1 MMELPASLPGDT
13 AMFSLKKLS
22 PTITDMIRFDH
33 SHVMVTFH
41 QYTAD
46 AKPRVK
52 QALAETICDALEI
65 HATLEEEIFYPAM
78 RGIDNSEP
86 VLLKSVPEHNEM
98 RRLISELRSTPAGD
112 VRHEQLLQELMR
124 DVIHH
129 VADEETVLLPHAE
142 RLLGKERLSELG
154 VAMTKRRLELVG
166 PKAGKIAMET
176 AIGFSGSTTALV
188 LGVAGAAAA
197 AFMLSKKTKPA

>member
-1 MMELPASLPGDT
+1 
-13 AMFSLKKLS
+13 MFSFKKLS

-33 SHVMVTFH
+33 SHVLVSFH

-46 AKPRVK
+46 ARPKVK
-52 QALAETICDALEI
+52 QALAETIASALEI

-78 RGIDNSEP
+78 RGIDSDEP

-98 RRLISELRSTPAGD
+98 RRLIAELRSTPPTD
-112 VRHEQLLQELMR
+112 IRHGQLLQQLMR

-142 RLLGKERLSELG
+142 RLLSKERLSELG
-154 VAMTKRRLELVG
+154 AEMTKRRLELAG
-166 PKAGKIAMET
+166 PKAGKLALDT
-176 AIGFSGSTTALV
+176 AIGFSGSTAAWT
-188 LGVAGAAAA
+188 LGIAGALAAA
-197 AFMLSKKTKPA
+197 TLLSRKSKTV

>member
-1 MMELPASLPGDT
+1 
-13 AMFSLKKLS
+13 MFSLKKLS

-33 SHVMVTFH
+33 SHVLVSFH

-46 AKPRVK
+46 ATPKVK
-52 QALAETICDALEI
+52 KALAETIASALEI

-78 RGIDNSEP
+78 RGIDIDEP

-98 RRLISELRSTPAGD
+98 RRLIGELRGTPSTD
-112 VRHEQLLQELMR
+112 VRHDQLLQQLMR

-142 RLLGKERLSELG
+142 RLLSKDRLSELG
-154 VAMTKRRLELVG
+154 ADMTKRRLELAG
-166 PKAGKIAMET
+166 PKAGKLALDT
-176 AIGFSGSTTALV
+176 AVGFSGSTAAWTLGIVGAL
-188 LGVAGAAAA
+188 AAATL
-197 AFMLSKKTKPA
+197 LSRRAKPA

>member
-1 MMELPASLPGDT
+1 
-13 AMFSLKKLS
+13 MFSLKKLS

-33 SHVMVTFH
+33 SHVLVTFH

-52 QALAETICDALEI
+52 KALAETICDALEI
-65 HATLEEEIFYPAM
+65 HATLEEEFFYPAM
-78 RGIDNSEP
+78 RGIGNDEP

-98 RRLISELRSTPAGD
+98 RRLISELRATSATEI
-112 VRHEQLLQELMR
+112 RHDQLLQQLMR

-154 VAMTKRRLELVG
+154 AEMTRRRLELVG

-188 LGVAGAAAA
+188 LGVVGTAAAA
-197 AFMLSKKTKPA
+197 LLLSKRSKPA

>member
-1 MMELPASLPGDT
+1 
-13 AMFSLKKLS
+13 MFSLKKLS

-33 SHVMVTFH
+33 SHVLVSFH

-46 AKPRVK
+46 ATPKVK
-52 QALAETICDALEI
+52 KALAETIASALEI

-78 RGIDNSEP
+78 RGIDSDEP

-98 RRLISELRSTPAGD
+98 RRLISELRSTPSTD
-112 VRHEQLLQELMR
+112 VRHGQLLQQLMR

-142 RLLGKERLSELG
+142 RLLSKDRLSELG
-154 VAMTKRRLELVG
+154 AEMTRRRLELAG
-166 PKAGKIAMET
+166 PKAGKLALNT
-176 AIGFSGSTTALV
+176 AIGFSGSTAAWT
-188 LGVAGAAAA
+188 LGIAGALAAA
-197 AFMLSKKTKPA
+197 TLLSRKAKPA

>member
-1 MMELPASLPGDT
+1 
-13 AMFSLKKLS
+13 MFALKKLS

-33 SHVMVTFH
+33 SHVLVTFH

-46 AKPRVK
+46 ARPKVK
-52 QALAETICDALEI
+52 KALAETICDALEI
-65 HATLEEEIFYPAM
+65 HATLEEELFYPAM
-78 RGIDNSEP
+78 RGIDNDEP

-98 RRLISELRSTPAGD
+98 RRLISELRATPATE
-112 VRHEQLLQELMR
+112 VRHAQLLQQLMR

-142 RLLGKERLSELG
+142 RLLGKDRLSELG

-176 AIGFSGSTTALV
+176 AVGFSGSTAALV
-188 LGVAGAAAA
+188 LGVVGTAAAA
-197 AFMLSKKTKPA
+197 LLLSKRAARPA

>member
-1 MMELPASLPGDT
+1 
-13 AMFSLKKLS
+13 MFAFKNLS

-33 SHVMVTFH
+33 SHVLVTSH

-46 AKPRVK
+46 TKPRVK
-52 QALAETICDALEI
+52 KALAETICDALEI

-78 RGIDNSEP
+78 RGIDNDEP

-112 VRHEQLLQELMR
+112 VRHDQLLQELMR
-124 DVIHH
+124 DVMHH

-142 RLLGKERLSELG
+142 RLLGKDRLSELG

-176 AIGFSGSTTALV
+176 AVGFSGSTAALV
-188 LGVAGAAAA
+188 IGVVGALTAAT
-197 AFMLSKKTKPA
+197 LLTRKTAPS